1 MMKTG
6 TKTETVAV
14 GWEIPISVK
23 DQFTDFCIKVG
34 GHYQH
39 ECAGALLAWQHLPA
53 EVREFAKLE
62 AKGQPPDTP
71 EEFWKGLAA
80 ALKAGFQVL
89 RETPADMQR
98 TGRAKA
104 K

>member
-1 MMKTG
+1 MGRIRLFCVPFLFSSGFKRG
-6 TKTETVAV
+6 AGRPAPFVA
-14 GWEIPISVK
+14 SSSC
-23 DQFTDFCIKVG
+23 F
-34 GHYQH
+34 
-39 ECAGALLAWQHLPA
+39 PA
-53 EVREFAKLE
+53 RLIRPSHSKR
-62 AKGQPPDTP
+62 Q

-104 K
+104 KW